1 MNPPLLRSSKTA
13 IAAGIRHVILR
24 RNQQPSLFY
33 SSYKEQRFPANP
45 TYKQS
50 LIGSPSRVQKLIASQ
65 SDPLLAK
72 EIFDY
77 ASRHPN
83 FRHSYTAYLVLIL
96 KLGKSKHF
104 SLIDAVVGDLRSKHY
119 PVTPQLFSYL
129 IRIYGDANMLD
140 KVIRTLHTM
149 MEFNF
154 KPLPKHLNLI
164 LERLVSR
171 RSYVKP
177 ALDLFREAKRQGV
190 APNTKSYNILMRAMC
205 LNDELSIAYK
215 LFDEMFK
222 RDVVPDVESYRILMQ
237 ALCRKSQVN
246 GAVNLLEDMLN
257 KGFVPDSL
265 TYTTI
270 LNSLCRKTKLREAY
284 KLLCRMKVK
293 GCNPD
298 IVHYNT
304 VILGFCREGRA
315 MDACKVLQD
324 MEEDSNGCLPN
335 VVSYRTLVAG
345 LCDQGMIDEAKVYL
359 SEMVSKGFSPHF
371 SVADSVV
378 KGLCGVGKI
387 EEACGVVEELLKN
400 GEVLHLDTWEVLVPR
415 VCNGDDELERIEEGL
430 NRVMKLEIKGGTRIV
445 DAGAA
450 LEGYLIDLIQGRGN
464 RG

>member
-1 MNPPLLRSSKTA
+1 MNPPFLRSSKTA
-13 IAAGIRHVILR
+13 ISAAVRHVTVR
-24 RNQQPSLFY
+24 PNAQPSLFY
-33 SSYKEQRFPANP
+33 SSYQKEQQFPV
-45 TYKQS
+45 TSTS

-77 ASRHPN
+77 ASRQPN
-83 FRHSYTAYLVLIL
+83 FKHSYSAYLVLIL

-104 SLIDAVVGDLRSKHY
+104 SLIDAVVADLRSKRY
-119 PVTPQLFSYL
+119 PVTSQLFSYL
-129 IRIYGDANMLD
+129 IRIYGDAGLLD
-140 KVIRTLHTM
+140 KVTRTFHTM
-149 MEFNF
+149 REFDF
-154 KPLPKHLNLI
+154 KPSPKHLNLI
-164 LERLVSR
+164 LELLVAR

-177 ALDLFREAKRQGV
+177 AYDLFREAKRQGLV

-215 LFDEMFK
+215 LFNEMPK

-265 TYTTI
+265 TYTTL

-315 MDACKVLQD
+315 MDACKVLED
-324 MEEDSNGCLPN
+324 MEDSNLCLPN

-345 LCDQGMIDEAKVYL
+345 LCDQGMIEEAKGYL
-359 SEMVSKGFSPHF
+359 LEMLSKEFSPHF

-387 EEACGVVEELLKN
+387 EEACGVVEELLKH
-400 GEVLHLDTWEVLVPR
+400 GEGLHLDTWKVMVPR
-415 VCNGDDELERIEEGL
+415 VCNGSDEELEL
-430 NRVMKLEIKGGTRIV
+430 ALDRVKKLEIKGDTRIV

-450 LEGYLIDLIQGRGN
+450 LEDYLINMIQNRRN